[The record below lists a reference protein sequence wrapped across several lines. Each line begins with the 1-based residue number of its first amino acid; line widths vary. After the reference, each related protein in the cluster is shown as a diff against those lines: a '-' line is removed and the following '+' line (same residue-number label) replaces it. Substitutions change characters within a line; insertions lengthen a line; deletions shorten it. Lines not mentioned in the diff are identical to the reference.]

1 MTKLD
6 KPLRREILIGRHAY
20 VVTLT
25 PLGLKLSQKG
35 RRKGYELTWE
45 SLISGDAEL
54 ALALR
59 AAAAK
64 ASPPPDAEK
73 RPARPTPKRTSKRRS

>member
-25 PLGLKLSQKG
+25 PLGLKLVQKG

-54 ALALR
+54 AVALR
-59 AAAAK
+59 AATAK
-64 ASPPPDAEK
+64 APPPPETGK
-73 RPARPTPKRTSKRRS
+73 RPARATKRSSKRRS

>member
-6 KPLRREILIGRHAY
+6 RPLKREILIGKHAY
-20 VVTLT
+20 VLT
-25 PLGLKLSQKG
+25 VSPLGLKLTPKG
-35 RRKGYELTWE
+35 KRKGYELEWE

-59 AAAAK
+59 AATARG
-64 ASPPPDAEK
+64 PEPIETGK
-73 RPARPTPKRTSKRRS
+73 RATRERPKRR

>member
-1 MTKLD
+1 MTKLE
-6 KPLRREILIGRHAY
+6 KPLKREIVIGEDAY

-25 PLGLKLSQKG
+25 PLGLKLTPK
-35 RRKGYELTWE
+35 RKRKGYELTWE

-59 AAAAK
+59 AAT
-64 ASPPPDAEK
+64 
-73 RPARPTPKRTSKRRS
+73 ARGPG

>member
-25 PLGLKLSQKG
+25 PLGLKLAQKG
-35 RRKGYELTWE
+35 RRKGYELAWE

-59 AAAAK
+59 AATAK
-64 ASPPPDAEK
+64 AAPPPEADE
-73 RPARPTPKRTSKRRS
+73 RPARRAPKRKSKRR

>member
-1 MTKLD
+1 MTKLE
-6 KPLRREILIGRHAY
+6 KPLKREIVIGEDAY

-25 PLGLKLSQKG
+25 PLGLKLTPKG
-35 RRKGYELTWE
+35 KRKGYELTWE

-59 AAAAK
+59 AATAQG
-64 ASPPPDAEK
+64 PG
-73 RPARPTPKRTSKRRS
+73 